1 LYNRTMIA
9 SILAA
14 CACLSLQPSRI
25 HSVCDVS
32 TDFTFYMDGRFFSQY
47 IAPDGADARNWGTL
61 WKLDL
66 TDANLL
72 VLSSGDSPI
81 EYAPKSIEH
90 VKRFVASGGAV
101 LIAASNAGFQPD
113 QPFHIQK
120 VARAFGGEFDP
131 TPAQKPL
138 EAVSNLKADK
148 VEFYGGGTLRLGAGW
163 KALVSDAAGKPVL
176 AQKPFGKG
184 MALLAIRGLFGHNPD
199 ASDPI
204 NAQWVKPWLQNAV
217 RGKPVNPSRPPKG
230 QWAELEKKVGSLTLE
245 YHEGTKAFAD
255 SIAKEYFAIKPIL
268 TEITGVDPAKGMIKR
283 MLMLPTGGGGFSSGD
298 RIAIGAW
305 WGGYPKNR
313 YPMVELI
320 SHEAGHSWVLP
331 YPEPVWNEPIATYLG
346 IRVGQRL
353 KMREADEALN
363 RTIENARR
371 EDPDFNKIDINAPG
385 APNAAVWGK
394 TYWIFEQLR
403 AKYGEDFMAKYFRTK
418 RSVLKPGRT
427 KYSLDDCV
435 AVWSRALG
443 EDLFPWFQSLG
454 IKVSKANTDIA
465 LN

>member
-1 LYNRTMIA
+1 MMA
-9 SILAA
+9 VPA
-14 CACLSLQPSRI
+14 SRI

-32 TDFTFYMDGRFFSQY
+32 TDFTFYMDGRFYSQY

-81 EYAPKSIEH
+81 DYVPKSIEH
-90 VKRFVASGGAV
+90 VKRFAASGGAV
-101 LIAASNAGFQPD
+101 LIMASNAGYRPD

-120 VARAFGGEFDP
+120 VAMAVGAEFLP
-131 TPAQKPL
+131 QPAQKPL
-138 EAVSNLKADK
+138 KADPLLKAGK
-148 VEFYGGGTLRLGAGW
+148 IEFYGGGTLKLGTGW
-163 KALVSDAAGKPVL
+163 QALIVDAAGRPVL
-176 AQKPFGKG
+176 AQRPFGKG
-184 MALLAIRGLFGHNPD
+184 KVLLAIRGLFGHNPD

-204 NAQWVKPWLQNAV
+204 NAQWIKPWLQSAV
-217 RGKPVNPSRPPKG
+217 AGKPVDPSRPPKG
-230 QWAELEKKVGSLTLE
+230 QWAELEKQVGGLTLE
-245 YHEGTKAFAD
+245 FHEGTQAFAD
-255 SIAKEYFAIKPIL
+255 EIAKEYFAIKPIL
-268 TEITGVDPAKGMIKR
+268 TQITGVEPSKGMIVR
-283 MLMLPTGGGGFSSGD
+283 MLMLPTGGGGFSSGE

-346 IRVGQRL
+346 VRVGQKL
-353 KMREADEALN
+353 GMREADETLR
-363 RTIENARR
+363 RTIESARNL
-371 EDPDFNKIDINAPG
+371 DPDFKTVDIG
-385 APNAAVWGK
+385 APNAPNAVVWGK
-394 TYWIFEQLR
+394 SFWIFEQLR
-403 AKYGEDFMAKYFRTK
+403 QKYGDDSLAKYFRAK
-418 RSVLKPGRT
+418 RLLLKPRRA

-443 EDLFPWFQSLG
+443 EDLFPWFNSLG
-454 IKVSKANTDIA
+454 IKVSKANTDI
-465 LN
+465 LVP